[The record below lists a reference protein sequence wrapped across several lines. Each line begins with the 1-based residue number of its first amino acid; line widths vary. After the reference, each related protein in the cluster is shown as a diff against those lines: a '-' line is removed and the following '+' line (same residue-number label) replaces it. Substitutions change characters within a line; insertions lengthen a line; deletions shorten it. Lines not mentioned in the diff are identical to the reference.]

1 MHNNMNEKI
10 LVVFLKK
17 KKRII
22 AINGK
27 KNSNME
33 VVVIDNKFSICKK
46 LFLLLHCDLN
56 ILLKL
61 FF

>member
-1 MHNNMNEKI
+1 MNENI
-10 LVVFLKK
+10 LVIFLK

-33 VVVIDNKFSICKK
+33 VIVIDNKFSICKK
-46 LFLLLHCDLN
+46 LFLLLYYDLN